1 MTLSTLAISEFKEIY
16 TRKFGEQLSDVE
28 AEQKA
33 LGVLK
38 LFRLVYSESV
48 PAGWENKYEKTKR
61 I

>member
-16 TRKFGEQLSDVE
+16 AGHFGEQLSDVE

-33 LGVLK
+33 LGMLK

-48 PAGWENKYEKTKR
+48 PAGWKNKYEKTKR